1 MDMVC
6 MSPIDKSDCHIL
18 HSMWDNVLKKITE
31 IGFDTVSNTIYGH
44 SSNRKFYKELLCG
57 GVLKTSIP
65 HTYKENSWLHPLFD
79 TTHVGKCFYNNFGNK
94 KQFICPDFDGMEI
107 APDMNHI
114 VELYKLELGQPVKIA
129 HKLNDKVLNPQ
140 PIEKTNVQLFDR
152 LFHESTTADRLQI
165 IIQKEVI
172 LSGKNSQ
179 FPETG
184 QDLVECC

>member
-1 MDMVC
+1 MEEREKIVNLEVDEVYSSKRVELSGENLYGYENQKVTKTLLCFMIKLVGGKYMDMVC

-94 KQFICPDFDGMEI
+94 KQFICPDFDGMEF

-114 VELYKLELGQPVKIA
+114 VELYKLELGKPVNIA
-129 HKLNDKVLNPQ
+129 HKLNEPT
-140 PIEKTNVQLFDR
+140 TN
-152 LFHESTTADRLQI
+152 
-165 IIQKEVI
+165 
-172 LSGKNSQ
+172 
-179 FPETG
+179 
-184 QDLVECC
+184 